1 MGKIANNHL
10 WDVNAMQASRIK
22 RCRFVHSVWFLLV
35 GAAVWMGFTRGA
47 SPQLLVIAGVLAML
61 PGLLGVLTIR
71 LDKAK
76 PAQSYGFLIIAWT
89 LLSAFGLVVTGG
101 AGSPLAVLFALGP
114 VAALSLGQG
123 ESVIEAAIFG
133 VMAFMA
139 AVVIEALGLMPPA
152 IDGLLPF
159 SSALALAALIMLG
172 FLLWAALGNPELAEK
187 QPEKPASEAEAQ
199 NGPPQSEPVIVGLPG
214 DSGHLLMDIT
224 QEGRI
229 RGISGDTLGLAGLK
243 VGAVLQSVLAG
254 SEDVL
259 PQLLKGKGHATAR
272 LENGRM
278 VRLVSDKHEAGVR
291 FLLSDITEQARLEA
305 QASAELEAAR
315 EEMKGQT
322 AFFAGLGHDL
332 KTPLNAILGYSDMMR
347 SGIRGPLPGA
357 YQDYAEIIHESGQD
371 LLLLVDDIL
380 DLSKAEVGK
389 HRLEPEPIDLAASGL
404 SVLRQL
410 ENQAER
416 RGIKLKMKT
425 KGEVWAQADAR
436 AVRQIWQNLLS
447 NAIKY
452 SDKDQTVT
460 LDAYEEKGVAVF
472 SVTDK
477 GAGMDEA
484 DLARIAEPFA
494 QGSNARGRAGTGL
507 GLAVVQRFAELH
519 GGQVRI
525 DTAPGKG
532 TRVEVTLPLAD
543 AEDVAP
549 FEDAAE

>member
-1 MGKIANNHL
+1 MIKLSNNHL
-10 WDVNAMQASRIK
+10 WDVNAMQASSIK

-35 GAAVWMGFTRGA
+35 GAALWMAFAKGA
-47 SPQLLVIAGVLAML
+47 SPRLLAIAGALAML
-61 PGLLGVLTIR
+61 PGLLGVLTIS
-71 LDKAK
+71 LDKTK
-76 PAQSYGFLIIAWT
+76 TRKSYGFLIIAWT

-101 AGSPLAVLFALGP
+101 AGSPLAVLFAIGP
-114 VAALSLGQG
+114 VAALSLGQR

-152 IDGLLPF
+152 IQGLLPF

-172 FLLWAALGNPELAEK
+172 LLLWAALGNPELADRQTVSANGGETTH
-187 QPEKPASEAEAQ
+187 KPS
-199 NGPPQSEPVIVGLPG
+199 PQSEPVIVGLPA
-214 DSGHLLMDIT
+214 DSGHLLLDISK
-224 QEGRI
+224 EGRI
-229 RGISGDTLGLAGLK
+229 RGLSGDTLGLAGLK
-243 VGAVLQSVLAG
+243 LGAVLQSVLAG
-254 SEDVL
+254 AEDEL
-259 PQLLKGKGHATAR
+259 GQLLKRNGHATAL
-272 LENGRM
+272 LETGRM
-278 VRLVSDKHEAGVR
+278 VSLVSERHAAGVR
-291 FLLSDITEQARLEA
+291 ILLSDITEQARFEA
-305 QASAELEAAR
+305 QTDAKLTAAR

-332 KTPLNAILGYSDMMR
+332 KTPLNAVLGYADMMR
-347 SGIRGPLPGA
+347 SGIRGPLPEA
-357 YQDYAEIIHESGQD
+357 YRDYAEIIHESGQD

-380 DLSKAEVGK
+380 DLSKAEVGR
-389 HRLEPEPIDLAASGL
+389 HRLDLEPIDLAASGH

-416 RGIKLKMKT
+416 RGINLKMKT

-452 SDKDQTVT
+452 SEKGQTVT

-494 QGSNARGRAGTGL
+494 QGTNARGRAGTGL

-525 DTAPGKG
+525 DTAPGNG

-543 AEDVAP
+543 AEDIAP

>member
-1 MGKIANNHL
+1 M
-10 WDVNAMQASRIK
+10 
-22 RCRFVHSVWFLLV
+22 
-35 GAAVWMGFTRGA
+35 
-47 SPQLLVIAGVLAML
+47 
-61 PGLLGVLTIR
+61 
-71 LDKAK
+71 
-76 PAQSYGFLIIAWT
+76 
-89 LLSAFGLVVTGG
+89 
-101 AGSPLAVLFALGP
+101 
-114 VAALSLGQG
+114 
-123 ESVIEAAIFG
+123 
-133 VMAFMA
+133 
-139 AVVIEALGLMPPA
+139 
-152 IDGLLPF
+152 
-159 SSALALAALIMLG
+159 
-172 FLLWAALGNPELAEK
+172 
-187 QPEKPASEAEAQ
+187 
-199 NGPPQSEPVIVGLPG
+199 
-214 DSGHLLMDIT
+214 
-224 QEGRI
+224 
-229 RGISGDTLGLAGLK
+229 
-243 VGAVLQSVLAG
+243 
-254 SEDVL
+254 
-259 PQLLKGKGHATAR
+259 
-272 LENGRM
+272 
-278 VRLVSDKHEAGVR
+278 
-291 FLLSDITEQARLEA
+291 
-305 QASAELEAAR
+305 LEAAR
-315 EEMKGQT
+315 DEMKGQT

-332 KTPLNAILGYSDMMR
+332 KTPLNAILGYADMMR
-347 SGIRGPLPGA
+347 SGIRGPLPEA

-389 HRLEPEPIDLAASGL
+389 HRLELEPIDLAASGQ

-416 RGIKLKMKT
+416 RGIRLKMKSSA
-425 KGEVWAQADAR
+425 EVWAQADAR

-494 QGSNARGRAGTGL
+494 QGTNARGRAGTGL
-507 GLAVVQRFAELH
+507 GLAVVQRFAQLH